1 MKRFVCIVLVICVI
15 LILVACDAGEVPT
28 EIVEN
33 KQVEETIQPTPSA
46 VVEENH
52 EEQEPEK
59 SSEPEDSIL
68 PDESENWRIAI
79 VSTNFHDGDEVR
91 TAEMLKERFGEDRII
106 HIRWHLWADNNPSH
120 VTVERIVEG
129 LAEAQDIR
137 AVVMGRSVISTN
149 RGIEAFRN
157 MREDVFIFNAAML
170 QNAQETSELADIV
183 LGGDLLSTASA
194 AVRTAYE
201 MGASTFVNYL
211 SDLQLELEH
220 PASLARRDAMRE
232 EAQRLGMEFVD
243 VTVYRIKFVE
253 DLGPAEAMNKA
264 REFVF
269 EDVQRMV
276 AQHGR
281 DTAFFTSFCLMQPS
295 LILSV
300 IEAGAIYAM
309 PCCPT
314 PFDGIPF
321 ALALFGC
328 LGSALRE
335 FTDVEVVEIIR
346 EHLEAMGMLGR
357 MASFPRSLDM
367 MNVVVGVEYAVKW
380 INEEVPR
387 EGIDMDVLHEIIER
401 ELGLPV
407 RLTLYE
413 EDGVVLDN
421 FVLINVDEL
430 MIF

>member
-1 MKRFVCIVLVICVI
+1 MIFV
-15 LILVACDAGEVPT
+15 LVACDDGEAPT
-28 EIVEN
+28 EIIEN
-33 KQVEETIQPTPSA
+33 KQVEETIQPVPNT
-46 VVEENH
+46 VVDEK
-52 EEQEPEK
+52 QEPEK
-59 SSEPEDSIL
+59 SSEPEDAIL

-79 VSTNFHDGDEVR
+79 VSTWASDIEEIR
-91 TAEMLKERFGEDRII
+91 TAERLKKRFGEDRII
-106 HIRWHLWADNNPSH
+106 HINWGLWAWDAIYLPSREA
-120 VTVERIVEG
+120 ERIVEA
-129 LAEAQDIR
+129 LAADPTIR
-137 AVVMGRSVISTN
+137 AIVVGRSVISTN
-149 RGIEAFRN
+149 RGIEVFRN
-157 MREDVFIFNAAML
+157 MREDVFILAAAMFHD
-170 QNAQETSELADIV
+170 AEKTSELADIV
-183 LGGDLLSTASA
+183 LGGDLLSIASA

-211 SDLQLELEH
+211 RDVQLEN
-220 PASLARRDAMRE
+220 PVRLARRDAMRE

-243 VTVYRIKFVE
+243 TTVYHIKFIE
-253 DLGPAEAMNKA
+253 ELGHAEAMNKA

-276 AQHGR
+276 EQHGR
-281 DTAFFTSFCLMQPS
+281 DTAFFSADSQLQIPMIQGVFET
-295 LILSV
+295 
-300 IEAGAIYAM
+300 GAIYAM

-314 PFDGIPF
+314 PFDGLPL
-321 ALALFGC
+321 ALALFGS
-328 LGSALRE
+328 LESALSE
-335 FTDVEVVEIIR
+335 FTDVEMVEIIR

-367 MNVVVGVEYAVKW
+367 MNIVVGVEYAVKW
-380 INEEVPR
+380 INGEVPR

-401 ELGLPV
+401 ELGLPA